1 MFFGMI
7 IDIFKQIMWKKLSV
21 SQQTLSIILGSILG
35 DGSLKKYKGYLNA
48 RLSIRQSIIQK
59 EYFMFKVRSLSEIS
73 NPNSVIL
80 QQPTGYSKKYLF
92 QSASLPDLTEIY
104 NYTYKNNNLV
114 ISRRWLNHLTPLA
127 LCIWWLDDGSII
139 SHGKKG
145 VFCTDGFDL
154 LSLQKLARFLQVEY
168 GINSNIMTI
177 KKVYQG
183 QEKTYYRISLS
194 TNELKKFLRIILPY
208 FPVKEMLYK
217 GLIRYKSSELQ
228 QRWISEML
236 ELLPK
241 GKFTE
246 NDIVQYLK

>member
-1 MFFGMI
+1 
-7 IDIFKQIMWKKLSV
+7 V

-114 ISRRWLNHLTPLA
+114 ISRR
-127 LCIWWLDDGSII
+127 
-139 SHGKKG
+139 
-145 VFCTDGFDL
+145 
-154 LSLQKLARFLQVEY
+154 
-168 GINSNIMTI
+168 
-177 KKVYQG
+177 
-183 QEKTYYRISLS
+183 
-194 TNELKKFLRIILPY
+194 
-208 FPVKEMLYK
+208 
-217 GLIRYKSSELQ
+217 
-228 QRWISEML
+228 
-236 ELLPK
+236 
-241 GKFTE
+241 
-246 NDIVQYLK
+246 